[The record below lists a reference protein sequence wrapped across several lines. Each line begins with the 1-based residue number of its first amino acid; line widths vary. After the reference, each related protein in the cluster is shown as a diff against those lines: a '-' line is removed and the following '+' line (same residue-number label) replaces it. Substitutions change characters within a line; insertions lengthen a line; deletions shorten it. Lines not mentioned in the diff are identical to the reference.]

1 MTSRKL
7 TPAQR
12 AAKDLR
18 EYKAMDIMTL
28 AQAHEAMMNT
38 GTDRYMAS
46 GVIVT
51 ITNINGVGETIVGP
65 FMIKDGLSKETIK
78 ALRADI
84 KATYDLRLAMNGL
97 KP

>member
-1 MTSRKL
+1 MTRKKL
-7 TPAQR
+7 TAAQR

-18 EYKAMDIMTL
+18 EYRAMDIMTL
-28 AQAHEAMMNT
+28 AQAHEAMLKT

-51 ITNINGVGETIVGP
+51 ITNINGTGETIVGP
-65 FMIKDGLSKETIK
+65 VMIKDGLSQETIR

-84 KATYDLRLAMNGL
+84 KATYDLRIAMNGL
-97 KP
+97 KS

>member
-1 MTSRKL
+1 MTKKI

-28 AQAHEAMMNT
+28 AKAHEDMLKT
-38 GTDRYMAS
+38 GSDRYMAS
-46 GVIVT
+46 GLIIT
-51 ITNINGVGETIVGP
+51 ITNINGTGETVVGP
-65 FMIKDGLSKETIK
+65 VMIKDGLSADTIA

-84 KATYDLRLAMNGL
+84 KATYDLRLAMNKL
-97 KP
+97 KS